1 MIRTV
6 SLLCATGLLLAAC
19 GNTTADRGIS
29 GAGIGAAAGTVI
41 GAVTGLTLVQGAL
54 IGAAA
59 GGLTGVATDKSQV
72 NLGDP
77 VWKRGSGSS
86 ASASSKSASSGTGLV
101 RDIQSKLAQ
110 QGFDPG
116 PTDGKA
122 GPRTRS
128 AITQYQQKNN
138 LLVDGNP
145 SPALLTHM
153 QQHG

>member
-1 MIRTV
+1 MIRTIP
-6 SLLCATGLLLAAC
+6 LLCATGILLSAC

-29 GAGIGAAAGTVI
+29 GAGIGAAAGTVV
-41 GAVTGLTLVQGAL
+41 GAVTGLSLVQGAL

-59 GGLTGVATDKSQV
+59 GGITGVATDKSQV

-77 VWKRGSGSS
+77 IWKRGSSS
-86 ASASSKSASSGTGLV
+86 SSSASSKHASAGNGTV

-116 PTDGKA
+116 PTDGKL
-122 GPRTRS
+122 GPKTRS

-138 LLVDGNP
+138 LLVDGNA
-145 SPALLTHM
+145 SRELLAHM
-153 QQHG
+153 QRS